1 MSAYKLIKCSLKDKI
16 ILLLALKDLGF
27 EPSIHENPVKLRGYL
42 GDFRNEEAEIIIP
55 KEQINKLFTKASNDI
70 GFKWNEELQQY
81 DMICS
86 EYDEKLKVSNKIK
99 QSYAKCVIEQA
110 LESQYFSV
118 ETQGLSDKKITKVQI
133 IGKKFI

>member
-1 MSAYKLIKCSLKDKI
+1 MSAYKLIKCTLKDKD
-16 ILLLALKDLGF
+16 ILLKALKDLGF
-27 EPSIHENPVKLRGYL
+27 SPETHDSPKKLRGYL
-42 GDFRNEEAEIIIP
+42 GDLRNEEAEIIVP

-70 GFKWNEELQQY
+70 GFKWNEVLEQY

-110 LESQYFSV
+110 LEAQYFSV
-118 ETQGLSDKKITKVQI
+118 ESESLSNKKVNIVQI
-133 IGKKFI
+133 IGKKYI

>member
-1 MSAYKLIKCSLKDKI
+1 MSAYKLIKCTLKDKD
-16 ILLLALKDLGF
+16 ILLKALKELGF
-27 EPSIHENPVKLRGYL
+27 SPEIHDSPKKLRGYL
-42 GDFRNEEAEIIIP
+42 GDLRNEEAEIIIP

-70 GFKWNEELQQY
+70 GFKWNEELEQY

-110 LESQYFSV
+110 LEAQYFSV
-118 ETQGLSDKKITKVQI
+118 ESESISNKKVNIVQI
-133 IGKKFI
+133 IGKKYI